1 MTYGLWG
8 AWVFGL
14 LQRRW
19 MDGNPY
25 NKICGLAPYHAVI
38 KWYHNGRTA
47 FRDIVVRGDP
57 AVGATMSK
65 PNTESDDQ
73 PAKVA
78 DFTSYEN
85 IELSMERFD
94 AKGYVF
100 GIQTPRTTGSQ
111 TPSLFRDGVLQ
122 NYINV
127 RIPR

>member
-94 AKGYVF
+94 AKGTCSAFKRHALLAVKLHPYFV
-100 GIQTPRTTGSQ
+100 TVYCRTIST
-111 TPSLFRDGVLQ
+111 
-122 NYINV
+122 
-127 RIPR
+127 